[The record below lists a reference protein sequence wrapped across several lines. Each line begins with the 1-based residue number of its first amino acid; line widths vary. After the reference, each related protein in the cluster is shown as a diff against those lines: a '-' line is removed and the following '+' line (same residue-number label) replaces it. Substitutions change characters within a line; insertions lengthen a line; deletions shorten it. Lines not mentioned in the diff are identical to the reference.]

1 MADIRKNLTLSAQ
14 LDDSQLRKQLDILKK
29 EMGSAFS
36 VDAGS
41 LNDLK
46 ASIRDIAKEFGATIR
61 KELDGIRG
69 PRSKQNAQS
78 SGKTEMNIDEIGS
91 IQVKEMTVTN
101 MVVASMTVKGSGGG
115 NGGGGNGRG
124 GSGAPENQDDEP
136 KEPGAADWLKKN
148 KTMLAVGAASMAVK
162 EGVGAFINIQQS
174 MAERSNRMSRDLDA
188 GLGVE
193 GVARE
198 AGRSRMGLASAAGV
212 AGAVGGGLLG
222 AKALGAAGSFFG
234 PLGTAIGAG
243 VGAVG
248 GAAIGGISSYIG
260 TSNAMGEMSKE
271 QVQLLA
277 DSEARARAISP
288 MRQQMMAGGGMNR
301 DTLTDQMKMG
311 ARRYG
316 MSGEDTLQT
325 MLQARGVLG
334 NKGAQESFNPIMEN
348 QRFLGIDAGTTAQ
361 SIETMAGAEGGSRS
375 SAANKQSDIIKKG
388 VAAGLDVSKSGKFL
402 QNTMQYLQSTVGL
415 GRADTD
421 AATTRL
427 ANMTQGLSGG
437 GDVTDTQL
445 QQAQTLAQMLH
456 GESSS
461 IQGLS
466 GAANLNQI
474 QGISSKYGG
483 FGTGTTMALA
493 GLSSNAGEKDI
504 LDVLANG
511 QDNGEVGKNVDLNQ
525 AVKDIQSAKQKDATM
540 DFMKQ
545 IAGGNNNLAIG
556 ALGAENNFQGNFTTE
571 SMLGRQ
577 RADNGQITPAGMQ
590 GAQEAIEGAKAGVTQ
605 SPEFQLDVAQFTR
618 STESAAK
625 GLDTFTTVT
634 EQMTNQMKKLLT
646 DLEAAQKRFADMSR
660 QTGYG
665 GIQR

>member
-29 EMGSAFS
+29 EMGNAFS

-46 ASIRDIAKEFGATIR
+46 ASVRDIAKEFGATIR
-61 KELDGIRG
+61 KELEGIRG
-69 PRSKQNAQS
+69 PRSKQNAQNA
-78 SGKTEMNIDEIGS
+78 SGKTEMNIEEIGS
-91 IQVKEMTVTN
+91 IQVKEMTVAN

-115 NGGGGNGRG
+115 GAGGGNNAP
-124 GSGAPENQDDEP
+124 GAPGGEEEQP

-174 MAERSNRMSRDLDA
+174 MAERNNRMSRDLDA

-198 AGRSRMGLASAAGV
+198 AGRSKMGLALAAGG
-212 AGAVGGGLLG
+212 AGAIGGGLLG

-234 PLGTAIGAG
+234 PVGTAIGAG
-243 VGAVG
+243 IGAVG
-248 GAAIGGISSYIG
+248 GAAIGGISSYMG

-277 DSEARARAISP
+277 DAEARARAISP
-288 MRQQMMAGGGMNR
+288 LRQQMMAGGGMNR
-301 DTLTDQMKMG
+301 DTLTDQMKLG
-311 ARRYG
+311 ARRFG

-325 MLQARGVLG
+325 MLQAREVLG
-334 NKGAQESFNPIMEN
+334 NKGAQQNFNPIMEN
-348 QRFLGIDAGTTAQ
+348 QRFLGINAGTTSQA
-361 SIETMAGAEGGSRS
+361 IETIAGTGNEDRG
-375 SAANKQSDIIKKG
+375 AAGIRQGEMVKRWIAG
-388 VAAGLDVSKSGKFL
+388 GLDVSKAGKAL
-402 QNTMQYLQSTVGL
+402 QATTQYLQSTAGL
-415 GRADTD
+415 GRTDTE
-421 AATTRL
+421 AANNRL
-427 ANMTQGLSGG
+427 TNMAAGLSGG
-437 GDVTDTQL
+437 GPMTDVQL

-474 QGISSKYGG
+474 QGLSSKYGG
-483 FGTGTTMALA
+483 FGTGTTLALA

-504 LDVLANG
+504 LDVLAQG
-511 QDNGEVGKNVDLNQ
+511 QNNGEVGKNVDLNQ
-525 AVKDIQSAKQKDATM
+525 AVKDIQAAKQKDATM
-540 DFMKQ
+540 EFMKQ

-556 ALGAENNFQGNFTTE
+556 ALGAEQNFQGNFTTE

-577 RADNGQITPAGMQ
+577 RAGEGNITP
-590 GAQEAIEGAKAGVTQ
+590 GAITSAAEAIEGAKAEVQ
-605 SPEFQLDVAQFTR
+605 KSPEFQLDVAQFTR

-625 GLDTFTTVT
+625 GLDTFTAVT

-646 DLEAAQKRFADMSR
+646 DLESAQKRFADMSR